1 MEHRIFNNGS
11 FKRQTLMTFWKNNR
25 DVIVAHIMYDLIYY
39 YYIVY
44 AASAAAV
51 AKTTACNNIRN
62 GVRNLLVYNIVLYII
77 YITRG
82 VFYDVLE
89 TIKTFGEI

>member
-1 MEHRIFNNGS
+1 
-11 FKRQTLMTFWKNNR
+11 
-25 DVIVAHIMYDLIYY
+25 MYDLIYY

-89 TIKTFGEI
+89 TIKTFGEIWSNPRRLEIITFARTVLQRPSI